1 MELDPFIARLL
12 LTVLTILLV
21 LSLLELALGIAIGD
35 PGSTLAA
42 AALSGI
48 FGLGMAALGVLIR
61 RQVMRGES

>member
-1 MELDPFIARLL
+1 MELDPSIARLL

-48 FGLGMAALGVLIR
+48 FGLGIAALGVLIR
-61 RQVMRGES
+61 RQAMRGES